1 MGRYEKGEKLIIN
14 DNIEIDFQTG
24 EVHNRANG
32 KHGTIKPTG
41 RSILKYLY
49 ENANHMLSVSQIF
62 EHVWKYDCP
71 IGSKTVKG
79 HISKLREVMRDVC
92 GKELADSIIVTNR
105 GSSNAEGHYS
115 LNLANEKVRFLATP
129 LKIESSSVENQVNMT
144 AESTYLPSKD
154 EDNIE
159 KWKKDFYALQTQD
172 ILNMS
177 AMPWMDRSNISY
189 HLVIPA
195 MLVSNMLYLSK
206 KAKVKV
212 SQSNF
217 INSYSLDK
225 NLAIIGNAGSGKS
238 TLMYCLYLS
247 QTEQTTD
254 DLNIFADPRWFID
267 YNGEHLIPYL
277 VRRAGFSEPQ
287 NFNYRYIRIYIDGF
301 DEVESATQQKIMHI
315 VEKHRTRFV
324 FLISC
329 REHEFRETIA
339 NDNQWY
345 RLFNETIE
353 VRDWSVEISNEY
365 VFKFLEHTGMD
376 LSNAS
381 SFIQKFSM
389 NNDFAEIYA
398 NPFQLSILLYL
409 FFMDESGDDGLD
421 NANLFALYD
430 NFVRAVHKNEL
441 KRKTTSCSYIDF
453 IESAT
458 AIAKKVFQETD
469 DQQCHMVK
477 QVGYRFRD
485 IFSGKSGKT
494 IKSNSIFSVLLYL
507 DQDGDV
513 VRFRHETIYEYFLA
527 KSFLLTLQNG
537 KLKGIIKEFENFY
550 DFYINKFIRSG
561 ISAYETNSQGY
572 YNALCSI
579 YRECI
584 KQYPDLVNLYEHN
597 ISDYSS
603 IQSDG
608 NNATVEQFQ
617 DATTVRELSVY
628 YTGRLKMNRTPE
640 LLHFALQHDPEPII
654 RRTAILGLMLHNNED
669 DEIEYLNGLTP
680 DSESDIMHRSLS
692 ILYFGD
698 DKGDIY
704 TYRDTGSVSWE
715 NSKREILERL
725 KTDSNRNVLFRM
737 WDLRTLYLFCESR
750 HSYRSITDDDRKIIA
765 NCSIDSPL
773 YSDKKKELI
782 EKEKERLLNKIKE
795 ESL

>member
-62 EHVWKYDCP
+62 EHVWKYDYP

-105 GSSNAEGHYS
+105 GSSNTEGHYS
-115 LNLANEKVRFLATP
+115 LNLANKKAHVLVTDP
-129 LKIESSSVENQVNMT
+129 KIESSSVENQVNMT
-144 AESTYLPSKD
+144 VESMYMPSRD
-154 EDNIE
+154 EDNNE
-159 KWKKDFYALQTQD
+159 KWKRDFYALQTQD

-177 AMPWMDRSNISY
+177 AMPWMDRLNISY
-189 HLVIPA
+189 QLVIPA

-206 KAKVKV
+206 NAKIKV

-217 INSYSLDK
+217 ISSYSLDK

-247 QTEQTTD
+247 QIEQTTD
-254 DLNIFADPRWFID
+254 DLNIFADPRWFMD
-267 YNGEHLIPYL
+267 YNGEHLILYL
-277 VRRAGFSEPQ
+277 VQRAGFSEPPKS
-287 NFNYRYIRIYIDGF
+287 NYRYIRIYIDGF
-301 DEVESATQQKIMHI
+301 DEVESVTQKKIMHVI
-315 VEKHRTRFV
+315 EEHRTRFV

-329 REHEFRETIA
+329 REHEFRKTIA
-339 NDNQWY
+339 NDNRWY
-345 RLFNETIE
+345 RLFHETVE
-353 VRDWSVEISNEY
+353 VKDWSVEISNEY
-365 VFKFLEHTGMD
+365 IFKFLEHTGMD
-376 LSNAS
+376 MSNAS
-381 SFIQKFSM
+381 CFIQKFSM

-409 FFMDESGDDGLD
+409 FFMDEAGDNGLD

-430 NFVRAVHKNEL
+430 NFVCVVHRNEL

-469 DQQCHMVK
+469 DQQCRMVK
-477 QVGYRFRD
+477 QVGYRFRE

-494 IKSNSIFSVLLYL
+494 IKSNSVFSVLLYL

-537 KLKGIIKEFENFY
+537 KLKGIIKEFKNFY

-572 YNALCSI
+572 YNALGSI
-579 YRECI
+579 YCECI
-584 KQYPDLVNLYEHN
+584 KQYPDLANLYEYK

-608 NNATVEQFQ
+608 YDAMGEQFQ
-617 DATTVRELSVY
+617 DAITVRELSVY

-669 DEIEYLNGLTP
+669 DEIEYLNGLIP

-715 NSKREILERL
+715 HSKREILERL
-725 KTDSNRNVLFRM
+725 KIDSNRNVLFRM

-750 HSYRSITDDDRKIIA
+750 HSYQSITADDCKIIA
-765 NCSIDSPL
+765 NSSIDSPL

-782 EKEKERLLNKIKE
+782 AKEKERLLTKIKE
-795 ESL
+795 ELL